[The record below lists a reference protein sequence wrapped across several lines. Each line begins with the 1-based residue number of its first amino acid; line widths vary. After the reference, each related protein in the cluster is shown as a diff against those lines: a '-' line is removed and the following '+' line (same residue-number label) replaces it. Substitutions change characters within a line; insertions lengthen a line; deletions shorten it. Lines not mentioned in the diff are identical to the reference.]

1 MTEKDYNPEKR
12 NEKAM
17 KKQNIANAPKK
28 IVDVPKVKEEDK
40 KIVETL
46 KEEKTKSSKEN
57 LEKTDKKEEIE
68 TKKKETPKIKRTQA
82 IVNGTNLPI
91 STKHSTAICSFIK
104 RKKIEKAIS
113 DLEQVIVKKKAV
125 PMKGEIPHKKGKG
138 MMSGRYPKKAA
149 EHFIKLLKSLL
160 ANINSNELNNPI
172 ITDAIANIGSRP
184 YSKFGAVRKKR
195 SHIKIIAK
203 ENKSKEKKNGRKK
216 SS

>member
-149 EHFIKLLKSLL
+149 EHFITLLKSLSSN
-160 ANINSNELNNPI
+160 ANLHEIENPVI
-172 ITDAIANIGSRP
+172 KQAIANIGSRP
-184 YSKFGAVRKKR
+184 YGKFGRVRRKR
-195 SHIKIIAK
+195 THIKITAIK
-203 ENKSKEKKNGRKK
+203 KIKKSKK
-216 SS
+216 